1 MPVPNVAIMGDGGLT
16 DGDVER
22 FRQDGAVRLD
32 GAFPRELADECR
44 HLLWTATGC
53 AEDDPST
60 WTQPVIRVEA
70 RSDAPFRAAANTPRL
85 HAAFDRLAGAGRWVP
100 RAGLGTFPIRF
111 PSAEPPGDDGWH
123 VEATGVNESG
133 ALVVDPASRERV
145 LLLLFLFSDVGPDDA
160 PTRIRLGSHLDAA
173 RVLCAAPKPPGF
185 FAVAGELERATRGRP
200 EGSATGSAGDV
211 WLCHPYLVHA
221 AQPHRGTRVRFM
233 AQPPLAGTGPIDP
246 HRADRSPVEE
256 AVHRALHAD
265 AS

>member
-1 MPVPNVAIMGDGGLT
+1 MSVQPSYSRSQTIPEKARPAAPAKGAWLT
-16 DGDVER
+16 VG
-22 FRQDGAVRLD
+22 
-32 GAFPRELADECR
+32 
-44 HLLWTATGC
+44 
-53 AEDDPST
+53 
-60 WTQPVIRVEA
+60 
-70 RSDAPFRAAANTPRL
+70 
-85 HAAFDRLAGAGRWVP
+85 
-100 RAGLGTFPIRF
+100 
-111 PSAEPPGDDGWH
+111 
-123 VEATGVNESG
+123 
-133 ALVVDPASRERV
+133 
-145 LLLLFLFSDVGPDDA
+145 LLFLFSDVGPDDA

-173 RVLCAAPKPPGF
+173 RVLCAAPKPPEF